1 MADGDSPLST
11 TANIIGILT
20 FALAAFSFCL
30 AFYAATADA
39 PREVESYKGY
49 VFQRRAHIEDIRQFF
64 DERAVEADNEL
75 ERTRLK
81 ELVLETLTSAEEG
94 RIELQEKVDMI
105 CDSQGMSISKRI
117 WWWME
122 RRNMSMEMAGVDV
135 QMDHLTALQI
145 SFLLR

>member
-11 TANIIGILT
+11 TANIMGILT
-20 FALAAFSFCL
+20 FALATFSFCL

-39 PREVESYKGY
+39 PREVESYKNY

-75 ERTRLK
+75 EKTRLK

-105 CDSQGMSISKRI
+105 CDSQGMSLSKRI